1 MKDTI
6 CNCREARVLLHP
18 DAYNAFLDIAI
29 TDENKR
35 ADARKIWEGLASFY
49 NESIKPLDNPADR
62 TERLAKSIV
71 VQYKA
76 VLFMDSFTAQLGID
90 LATLYMHQA
99 MCHLPEMVLR
109 FEVDISDMSQQFVEA
124 KLKEGKTDI

>member
-1 MKDTI
+1 
-6 CNCREARVLLHP
+6 VLLHP

-29 TDENKR
+29 TDEDKR

-49 NESIKPLDNPADR
+49 NELIKPLDNPADR

-71 VQYKA
+71 VQDKA
-76 VLFMDSFTAQLGID
+76 VSFSLLQPSAGPSTAQLGVD

-109 FEVDISDMSQQFVEA
+109 FEMDISDMS
-124 KLKEGKTDI
+124 